1 MSRKLVGAQA
11 AFTVL
16 APALR
21 GGSDPS
27 KGVSGNPDVKRRA
40 VTQQHFI
47 DVPGRTEVGAVSP
60 RSPGLSTRIGHV
72 DYTTS
77 PVPVGATGTITVASN
92 TFAGPTTISLGPYT
106 LTTGEDFAIGAS
118 ANATSTNLQAAID
131 NLPGYSAVVAA
142 PVVTVTGPFGVIGNE
157 AVFQAGGV
165 SPSNFTLSPD
175 GGELSGGEPSLGP
188 VILT

>member
-11 AFTVL
+11 AFTVI

-27 KGVSGNPDVKRRA
+27 KGVSGNPDVKWRT

-47 DVPGRTEVGAVSP
+47 EAPGKTVEGDLS
-60 RSPGLSTRIGHV
+60 SQTPGLRTRIGHV

-77 PVPVGATGTITVASN
+77 PLPVNATGTVTVAGN
-92 TFAGPTTISLGPYT
+92 TFAGPTTLQLGPYT
-106 LTTGEDFAIGAS
+106 LTSGVEFAVGAT
-118 ANATSTNLQAAID
+118 ANDTATNLQGAID
-131 NLPGYSAVVAA
+131 ALPGYSASVLA

-157 AVFQAGGV
+157 AAFKAGGA

-175 GGELSGGEPSLGP
+175 TGVLSGGDPSLGP